1 MYRVMI
7 IDDEP
12 AIYKILSKMIDWSAY
27 EMEIVGT
34 ASSGIEAIN
43 TIDELQPDVCFVDV
57 QMPFMDGIEFSKLA
71 KNRYPDLAIIMLTAY
86 DEFQYA
92 RECIGVGVFD
102 YRLKPIEK
110 TDINNTLARL
120 YRFLKERKPL
130 PREQSEEE
138 SAEADKSSNN
148 SERVMEY
155 IQKKYFESDLNLTKV
170 SQAFGFNP
178 SYLSRKF
185 KNDTGES
192 FIDYLLKCRME
203 HAKRAA
209 FAGKPMYQIA
219 SEVGIPDPNYFS
231 RCFKKYTGMAFSAYV
246 AEEKRIDKES

>member
-12 AIYKILSKMIDWSAY
+12 AVYKLLTKTIDWASFD
-27 EMEIVGT
+27 MEVIGS

-71 KNRYPDLAIIMLTAY
+71 KTRYPDLAIVVLSAF
-86 DEFQYA
+86 DKFQYA
-92 RECIGVGVFD
+92 RECIGIGVFD
-102 YRLKPIEK
+102 YRLKPIDRA
-110 TDINNTLARL
+110 DINNTLERL
-120 YRFLKERKPL
+120 QKYLNESKPVRKETPL
-130 PREQSEEE
+130 SDDISEK
-138 SAEADKSSNN
+138 KSSHS
-148 SERVMEY
+148 SEQVKEY
-155 IQKKYFESDLNLTKV
+155 IQKRYFEPDLNLTKV
-170 SQAFGFNP
+170 AQEFGFNP

-192 FIDYLLKCRME
+192 FVDYLVRCRIE
-203 HAKRAA
+203 HAKRVALT
-209 FAGKPMYQIA
+209 GIPMYQIA

-231 RCFKKYTGMAFSAYV
+231 RCFKKYTGMVFSAYV
-246 AEEKRIDKES
+246 ANEKKQSAQQ